1 MIALMADMLVS
12 EYMTIDLDFISE
24 VVLLVIDLRICLV
37 LRSEVW
43 GEDSVPSILRLK
55 SKEQNTDLCAISS
68 SRFIGTLPL

>member
-24 VVLLVIDLRICLV
+24 IVLLVIDLRICLV

-43 GEDSVPSILRLK
+43 REDSSPSIR
-55 SKEQNTDLCAISS
+55 
-68 SRFIGTLPL
+68 RFRRKGGGC

>member
-1 MIALMADMLVS
+1 MIAFMADMLVS

-43 GEDSVPSILRLK
+43 CEDSVPSI
-55 SKEQNTDLCAISS
+55 
-68 SRFIGTLPL
+68 

>member
-1 MIALMADMLVS
+1 MFVCAGERSSHGRFSRDFPGQLVMVGFMADMLVS

-43 GEDSVPSILRLK
+43 REDSVPSM
-55 SKEQNTDLCAISS
+55 
-68 SRFIGTLPL
+68 